1 MVPYA
6 DVIEVRP
13 QNIEYNHPH
22 RTRHRTTNSWR
33 CLRFSVCNGDALTS
47 KSNGLA
53 QRLDMSLPMSG
64 NESYS
69 PKVNKELKV
78 NKQLKENNNGVTKS
92 LALQTSGVCVSGKY
106 KFQRGRAFGGQNSL
120 R

>member
-22 RTRHRTTNSWR
+22 RTRHGTTNSWR
-33 CLRFSVCNGDALTS
+33 CLRFSACNGALT
-47 KSNGLA
+47 KNGLA
-53 QRLDMSLPMSG
+53 QRLDMSLPMNG

-69 PKVNKELKV
+69 PKVNK
-78 NKQLKENNNGVTKS
+78 QLKINNNGVTKS
-92 LALQTSGVCVSGKY
+92 LALQTSGVCVSGRY

>member
-1 MVPYA
+1 M
-6 DVIEVRP
+6 
-13 QNIEYNHPH
+13 
-22 RTRHRTTNSWR
+22 T
-33 CLRFSVCNGDALTS
+33 
-47 KSNGLA
+47 KSSGLA

-64 NESYS
+64 KESYS

-78 NKQLKENNNGVTKS
+78 NKQLKENNNGVATKS
-92 LALQTSGVCVSGKY
+92 LALQTSGVCVSGRY